1 MCFSSGPTMNVR
13 TCVPKTTE
21 GAPSSYPLLLAL
33 MPYAA
38 TTVPRERRIHAVLD
52 AVDSNANTS
61 PCSENP
67 DDLIQSFLRPGG
79 KVEYIGH
86 NQPERKA
93 SNEENR
99 SVYCCRISGGTFVP
113 IHLPYTSCVGAIGS

>member
-1 MCFSSGPTMNVR
+1 MLS
-13 TCVPKTTE
+13 
-21 GAPSSYPLLLAL
+21 LLLAL

-61 PCSENP
+61 PSSENP

-113 IHLPYTSCVGAIGS
+113 IYLPYTSCVGAIGS